1 MDEDVDEDVAKV
13 FTNNKKGKNDVAV
26 INKLNFFLIINI
38 YDKKNLNC
46 NVYLLFR
53 LLHYLINH

>member
-26 INKLNFFLIINI
+26 INKLNFFRKKVLSKKFIIN
-38 YDKKNLNC
+38 
-46 NVYLLFR
+46 
-53 LLHYLINH
+53 